1 MPLCRRPSGLSAEKN
16 SIGIYRLSERAPVV
30 DVKGVLCGTSRD
42 LEVPTLYLTVT
53 SISRSF
59 KVILDNAADS
69 GLWTMEAK
77 LVVNPMLAPRSGA
90 GGDKVNR

>member
-16 SIGIYRLSERAPVV
+16 SIGIYRLTPVV

>member
-16 SIGIYRLSERAPVV
+16 SIGIYRLSER
-30 DVKGVLCGTSRD
+30 GTYWY
-42 LEVPTLYLTVT
+42 LPTLYLTAT

-77 LVVNPMLAPRSGA
+77 LLVNPMLALRSGA